1 MISEDSLTRDFKKIL
16 LICFGGIGDIILFY
30 PVIDTLRDLYPKSNI
45 IFVVEPRC
53 KNIAE
58 KHEGINKVITFDL
71 KNKPKFSEYFEF
83 IQKLRSENLDL
94 ALSIGRSPLVPV
106 LLKLSGAKHT
116 VGYATNFLKF
126 LYSKS
131 VPLNQNQY
139 AAKMYF
145 DLLKGV
151 GIDAD
156 CLNPLPSIKVGDKD
170 KEWSNDWFKA
180 KNIDINNDQ
189 KIIMVHPGASKISK
203 QKNIIKT
210 WAPQKWATLINQLI
224 ADNIKVILAGGP
236 DDLEDINIIK
246 STVNVSDT
254 NFIDAYGQTK
264 NLEQLTAIIQKIDL
278 LVCVDSAPLNMAVG
292 VKTPAVAIFGPT
304 NEKKILPND
313 IKFKAVRVDLECTP
327 CLWDKRQT
335 TCDAL
340 TCLKNIDVNTVYTSV
355 IKQLEVTEKIKCQ
368 IFK

>member
-1 MISEDSLTRDFKKIL
+1 MMSEDSLTRDFKKIL

-45 IFVVEPRC
+45 VFVVEPRC

-58 KHEGINKVITFDL
+58 KHDGINKVITFDL
-71 KNKPKFSEYFEF
+71 KNKPTFKEYMDF
-83 IQKLRSENLDL
+83 IKKLRSENLDL
-94 ALSIGRSPLVPV
+94 AISMGRSPLVPV
-106 LLKLSGAKHT
+106 LLSLSGAKHT
-116 VGYATNFLKF
+116 VGYSTNFLKF

-156 CLNPLPSIKVGDKD
+156 RLNPIPNIKVADKD
-170 KEWSNDWFKA
+170 KQWADEWFNTKS
-180 KNIDINNDQ
+180 IDLNNDQ
-189 KIIMVHPGASKISK
+189 KLVMVHPGASNISK

-210 WAPQKWATLINQLI
+210 WAPENWAALINELLKE
-224 ADNIKVILAGGP
+224 NVRVILAGGP
-236 DDLEDINIIK
+236 DDAEDVSLIK
-246 STVNVSDT
+246 SRVDT
-254 NFIDAYGQTK
+254 SSENFINAYGETK
-264 NLEQLTAIIQKIDL
+264 SLEQLTAIIKELDL

-313 IKFKAVRVDLECTP
+313 EKYKAVRVNLECTP

-335 TCDAL
+335 TCQAL
-340 TCLKNIDVNTVYTSV
+340 TCLKNIDVKDVLEAVN
-355 IKQLEVTEKIKCQ
+355 KQLSLTEKLKV
-368 IFK
+368 

>member
-1 MISEDSLTRDFKKIL
+1 MMSEDSLTRDFKKIL

-45 IFVVEPRC
+45 VFVVEPRC

-71 KNKPKFSEYFEF
+71 KNKPSFKDYIEF
-83 IQKLRSENLDL
+83 IKKLRSENLDL
-94 ALSIGRSPLVPV
+94 AISMGRSPLVPV
-106 LLKLSGAKHT
+106 LLSLSGAKHT
-116 VGYATNFLKF
+116 VGYSTNFLKF

-156 CLNPLPSIKVGDKD
+156 MLNPIPNIKVADKD
-170 KEWSNDWFKA
+170 REWAQEWLKS
-180 KNIDINNDQ
+180 KNIVLNGEQ
-189 KIIMVHPGASKISK
+189 KIVMVHPGASNISK

-210 WAPQKWATLINQLI
+210 WAPEKWATLINELLKE
-224 ADNIKVILAGGP
+224 NVRVILAGGP
-236 DDLEDINIIK
+236 DDSEDINLIK
-246 STVNVSDT
+246 SKVNINSPD
-254 NFIDAYGQTK
+254 FINAYGETK
-264 NLEQLTAIIQKIDL
+264 SLEQLTAIIQNIDL

-304 NEKKILPND
+304 NEKKILPPD
-313 IKFKAVRVDLECTP
+313 DKYKAVRVNLDCTP

-335 TCDAL
+335 TCEAL
-340 TCLKNIDVNTVYTSV
+340 TCLKNIDVKDVLESV
-355 IKQLEVTEKIKCQ
+355 NKQLEITEKLRV
-368 IFK
+368 